1 MLFKLKIVKMSEQ
14 VKKNA
19 ILPIILSLVLASG
32 VFGGMLLE
40 GVDKK
45 ASGDIQKLEDVL
57 LLLDNNYVDK
67 VDKDAIFEAAISDML
82 HKLDPHSNYIS
93 AKDMKSV
100 NESIEGKFGGVGI
113 RFLLLR
119 DTICVTNIINQ
130 SPSQK
135 AGMKAGDKIVSV
147 NGKKICGPGITNE
160 KVLATLKGNPG
171 TTVSV
176 TFLRGKKLQ
185 TVPLT
190 RGIIPIS
197 SIPCAY
203 MLDKQTG
210 YLLISEFSQVTA
222 EEFYIESTKLLNQGM
237 KKMVL
242 DLRNNPGGVMSSAI
256 DIADAFLGK
265 NNLILTSKGKNEGE
279 RRYYSTAG
287 GHLEKTKLV
296 VLINAHSASA
306 SEILAGA
313 IQDND
318 RGMIVGRRSYGK
330 GLIQKDEVLRD
341 GSNLRLTIARYYTP
355 SGRCIQRS
363 YKGGYD
369 NYMRDEERI
378 TRNEYFKQDSSVF
391 VDSLKF
397 KTKHGRIVYGGGGIM
412 PDVFVPGDTS
422 GASFYLTEL
431 QWSGAARAFAFDFM
445 QENRSKWTSSAQF
458 VQSFEVSEQLLTR
471 FLTFAQKDF
480 RVQKDPVGLTASK
493 NLIKRM
499 LKAEIASQ
507 NWTEEGYYRVLNPF
521 DKELMKAISSF
532 K

>member
-1 MLFKLKIVKMSEQ
+1 MSDQ
-14 VKKNA
+14 VKNNY

-32 VFGGMLLE
+32 VLGGVLLE
-40 GVDKK
+40 GPDKK
-45 ASGDIQKLEDVL
+45 DSGDIQKLEDIL
-57 LLLDNNYVDK
+57 MLLDNNYVDK
-67 VDKDAIFEAAISDML
+67 VDKDAIFEATISDML

-119 DTICVTNIINQ
+119 DTICVTNIIDQ
-130 SPSQK
+130 SPSQQ
-135 AGMKAGDKIVSV
+135 AGIKAGDKIVRV
-147 NGKKICGPGITNE
+147 NGKKICGKGITNE
-160 KVLATLKGNPG
+160 KVLAALKGKPG
-171 TTVSV
+171 TTVAV
-176 TFLRGKKLQ
+176 TFLRGKKQ
-185 TVPLT
+185 QVVTLT

-210 YLLISEFSQVTA
+210 YILISEFSQVTA
-222 EEFYIESTKLLNQGM
+222 EEFYVESSELLNQGM
-237 KKMVL
+237 TKMVL

-256 DIADAFLGK
+256 DIADAFLAK
-265 NNLILTSKGKNEGE
+265 NNMILKSKGKNEGE
-279 RRYYSTAG
+279 RTYYSTSG

-296 VLINAHSASA
+296 VLINARSASA

-369 NYMRDEERI
+369 DYMRDEERI
-378 TRNEYFKQDSSVF
+378 TRNEYFKPDSSVF

-397 KTKHGRIVYGGGGIM
+397 KTKHGRTVYGGGGIM
-412 PDVFVPGDTS
+412 PDVFVPGDTI

-445 QENRSKWTSSAQF
+445 QENRSKWANSQLF
-458 VQSFEVSEQLLTR
+458 VQSFEISDQLLTL

-480 RVQKDPVGLTASK
+480 RVQKDPAGLAVSK

-507 NWTEEGYYRVLNPF
+507 NWTEEGYYRVLNPY
-521 DKELMKAISSF
+521 DKELMKAVSCF

>member
-1 MLFKLKIVKMSEQ
+1 VTMSEQ
-14 VKKNA
+14 VKSNY
-19 ILPIILSLVLASG
+19 ILPIILSLILASG
-32 VFGGMLLE
+32 LLGGILLKD
-40 GVDKK
+40 VDKK
-45 ASGDIQKLEDVL
+45 SSRDIQKLEDVL
-57 LLLDNNYVDK
+57 NLLDKNYVDK
-67 VDKDAIFEAAISDML
+67 VDKDAIFEATISDML

-119 DTICVTNIINQ
+119 DTICVTNIIDQ
-130 SPSQK
+130 SPSQH

-147 NGKKICGPGITNE
+147 NGKKICGKGITNE
-160 KVLATLKGNPG
+160 KVLATLKGQAG
-171 TTVSV
+171 TSLSV
-176 TFLRGKKLQ
+176 TFVRGKRKITANL
-185 TVPLT
+185 V

-210 YLLISEFSQVTA
+210 YILISEFSQVTS
-222 EEFYIESTKLLNQGM
+222 EEFYLESSKLLQQGM
-237 KKMVL
+237 TKMVL
-242 DLRNNPGGVMSSAI
+242 DLRNNPGGVMASAI
-256 DIADAFLGK
+256 DIADAFLAK
-265 NNLILTSKGKNEGE
+265 NNMILKSKGKNEGE
-279 RRYYSTAG
+279 RTYYSTSG
-287 GHLEKTKLV
+287 GHLEKTKVV

-318 RGMIVGRRSYGK
+318 RGIIVGRRSYGK

-363 YKGGYD
+363 YNGGYD

-378 TRNEYFKQDSSVF
+378 TRNEYFKPDSSIF

-397 KTKHGRIVYGGGGIM
+397 KTKHGRTVYGGGGIM

-422 GASFYLTEL
+422 GSSFYLTEL

-445 QENRSKWTSSAQF
+445 QTNRAKWSTAKDF
-458 VQSFEVSEQLLTR
+458 VKEFEVSEELLTR
-471 FLTFAQKDF
+471 FVAFAQKDF
-480 RVQKDPVGLTASK
+480 HVQKDPLGLAVSK
-493 NLIKRM
+493 ELIKHM

-521 DKELMKAISSF
+521 DKELIKAISSF

>member
-1 MLFKLKIVKMSEQ
+1 MSDQ
-14 VKKNA
+14 PKNNYV
-19 ILPIILSLVLASG
+19 LPVILSLLLAI
-32 VFGGMLLE
+32 GMYTGFFLNTVE
-40 GVDKK
+40 TR
-45 ASGDIQKLEDVL
+45 STGDIQKLEDIL
-57 LLLDNNYVDK
+57 TLLDQNYVDK
-67 VDKDAIFEAAISDML
+67 VDKDAIFEETISDML

-100 NESIEGKFGGVGI
+100 NESIEGQFGGVGI

-119 DTICVTNIINQ
+119 DTICVTNIIAN
-130 SPSQK
+130 SPSYY
-135 AGMKAGDKIVSV
+135 AGIKAGDKIIKV
-147 NGKKICGPGITNE
+147 NGKKMYGKGMTNE
-160 KVLATLKGNPG
+160 KVLATLKGQPG
-171 TTVSV
+171 TKLQV
-176 TFLRGKKLQ
+176 TILHNKKLR
-185 TVPLT
+185 TIPLE
-190 RGIIPIS
+190 RGIIPLL

-203 MLDKQTG
+203 MIDKQTG
-210 YLLISEFSQVTA
+210 YILISEFSQVTSQ
-222 EEFYIESTKLLNQGM
+222 EFYQASSKLLAKGMTKL
-237 KKMVL
+237 VL

-256 DIADAFLGK
+256 EIADAFLAK
-265 NNLILTSKGKNEGE
+265 NNMILKSKGKNEGLKT
-279 RRYYSTAG
+279 YYSTAG

-318 RGMIVGRRSYGK
+318 RGIIVGRRSYGK

-341 GSNLRLTIARYYTP
+341 GSNLRITIARYYTP

-369 NYMRDEERI
+369 AYMRDEERTI
-378 TRNEYFKQDSSVF
+378 RNEYFKPDSSIF

-397 KTKHGRIVYGGGGIM
+397 KTKKGRIVYGGGGIM

-422 GASFYLTEL
+422 GTSFYLTEL
-431 QWSGAARAFAFDFM
+431 QMSGAPRAFAFDFL
-445 QENRSKWTSSAQF
+445 QANRGKWSTANDF
-458 VQSFEVSEQLLTR
+458 VQTFEVSDDLLKR
-471 FLTFAQKDF
+471 FLNFAQKDF
-480 RVQKDPVGLTASK
+480 KVQKDPAGIATSK
-493 NLIKRM
+493 TLIKQI

-521 DKELMKAISSF
+521 DKELMKALKSF

>member
-1 MLFKLKIVKMSEQ
+1 MSEQ
-14 VKKNA
+14 VKSNY
-19 ILPIILSLVLASG
+19 ILPIILSLILASG
-32 VFGGMLLE
+32 LLGGILLKD
-40 GVDKK
+40 VDKK
-45 ASGDIQKLEDVL
+45 SSRDIQKLEDVL
-57 LLLDNNYVDK
+57 NLLDKNYVDK
-67 VDKDAIFEAAISDML
+67 VDKDAIFEATISDML

-119 DTICVTNIINQ
+119 DTICVTNIIDQ
-130 SPSQK
+130 SPSQH

-147 NGKKICGPGITNE
+147 NGKKICGKGITNE
-160 KVLATLKGNPG
+160 KVLATLKGQAG
-171 TTVSV
+171 TSLSV
-176 TFLRGKKLQ
+176 TFVRGKRKITASL
-185 TVPLT
+185 V

-210 YLLISEFSQVTA
+210 YILISEFSQVTS
-222 EEFYIESTKLLNQGM
+222 EEFYLESSKLLQQGM
-237 KKMVL
+237 TKMVL
-242 DLRNNPGGVMSSAI
+242 DLRNNPGGVMASAI
-256 DIADAFLGK
+256 DIADAFLAK
-265 NNLILTSKGKNEGE
+265 NNMILKSKGKNEGE
-279 RRYYSTAG
+279 RTYYSTSG
-287 GHLEKTKLV
+287 GHLEKTKVV

-318 RGMIVGRRSYGK
+318 RGIIVGRRSYGK

-363 YKGGYD
+363 YNGGYD

-378 TRNEYFKQDSSVF
+378 TRNEYFKPDSSIF

-397 KTKHGRIVYGGGGIM
+397 KTKHGRTVYGGGGIM

-422 GASFYLTEL
+422 GSSFYLTEL

-445 QENRSKWTSSAQF
+445 QTNRAKWSTAKDF
-458 VQSFEVSEQLLTR
+458 VKEFEVSEELLTR
-471 FLTFAQKDF
+471 FVAFAQKDF
-480 RVQKDPVGLTASK
+480 HVQKDQLGLAVSK
-493 NLIKRM
+493 ELIKHM

-521 DKELMKAISSF
+521 DKELIKAISSF

>member
-1 MLFKLKIVKMSEQ
+1 MSEQ
-14 VKKNA
+14 VKNNY

-32 VFGGMLLE
+32 LLGGILLTN
-40 GVDKK
+40 VDKK
-45 ASGDIQKLEDVL
+45 SSRDIQKLEDVL
-57 LLLDNNYVDK
+57 NLLDKNYVDK
-67 VDKDAIFEAAISDML
+67 VDKDAIFEATISDML

-119 DTICVTNIINQ
+119 DTICVTNIIDE
-130 SPSQK
+130 SPSQQ
-135 AGMKAGDKIVSV
+135 AGIRAGDKIVSV
-147 NGKKICGPGITNE
+147 NGKKICGKGITNE
-160 KVLATLKGNPG
+160 KVLATLKGKPG
-171 TTVSV
+171 TSLSV
-176 TFLRGKKLQ
+176 TFVRGKKKQ
-185 TVPLT
+185 TANLV

-203 MLDKQTG
+203 MLDKNTG
-210 YLLISEFSQVTA
+210 YILITEFSQVTS
-222 EEFYIESTKLLNQGM
+222 EEFYIESSKLLNQGM
-237 KKMVL
+237 TKMVL

-256 DIADAFLGK
+256 DIADAFLAK
-265 NNLILTSKGKNEGE
+265 NNMILKSKGKNEGE
-279 RRYYSTAG
+279 HTYYSTSG
-287 GHLEKTKLV
+287 GHLEKTKVV

-369 NYMRDEERI
+369 NYMRDEDRI
-378 TRNEYFKQDSSVF
+378 TRNEYFKPDSSVF

-397 KTKHGRIVYGGGGIM
+397 KTKHGRTVYGGGGIM
-412 PDVFVPGDTS
+412 PDIFVPGDTS
-422 GASFYLTEL
+422 GSSFYLTEL
-431 QWSGAARAFAFDFM
+431 QWSGAPRAFAFDFM
-445 QENRSKWTSSAQF
+445 QANRTKWSTAKDF
-458 VQSFEVSEQLLTR
+458 VQEFEVSEELLKR
-471 FLTFAQKDF
+471 FVSFAQKDF
-480 RVQKDPVGLTASK
+480 HVQKDPLGLAVSK
-493 NLIKRM
+493 ELIKHM

-507 NWTEEGYYRVLNPF
+507 GWTEEGYYRVLNPF
-521 DKELMKAISSF
+521 DKELKKAISSF
-532 K
+532 R

>member
-1 MLFKLKIVKMSEQ
+1 MSEQ
-14 VKKNA
+14 VKSNY
-19 ILPIILSLVLASG
+19 ILPIILSLILASG
-32 VFGGMLLE
+32 LLGGILLKD
-40 GVDKK
+40 VDKK
-45 ASGDIQKLEDVL
+45 SSRDIQKLEDVL
-57 LLLDNNYVDK
+57 NLLDKNYVDK
-67 VDKDAIFEAAISDML
+67 VDKDAIFEATISDML

-93 AKDMKSV
+93 AKDMKTV

-119 DTICVTNIINQ
+119 DTICVTNIIDQ
-130 SPSQK
+130 SPSQH

-147 NGKKICGPGITNE
+147 NGKKICGKGITNE
-160 KVLATLKGNPG
+160 KVLATLKGQAG
-171 TTVSV
+171 TSLSV
-176 TFLRGKKLQ
+176 TFVRGKRKITANL
-185 TVPLT
+185 V

-210 YLLISEFSQVTA
+210 YILISEFSQVTS
-222 EEFYIESTKLLNQGM
+222 EEFYLESSKLLQQGM
-237 KKMVL
+237 TKMVL
-242 DLRNNPGGVMSSAI
+242 DLRNNPGGVMASAI
-256 DIADAFLGK
+256 DIADAFLAK
-265 NNLILTSKGKNEGE
+265 NNMILKSKGKNEGE
-279 RRYYSTAG
+279 RTYYSTSG
-287 GHLEKTKLV
+287 GHLEKTKVV

-318 RGMIVGRRSYGK
+318 RGIIVGRRSYGK

-363 YKGGYD
+363 YNGGYD

-378 TRNEYFKQDSSVF
+378 TRNEYFKPDSSIF

-397 KTKHGRIVYGGGGIM
+397 KTKHGRTVYGGGGIM

-422 GASFYLTEL
+422 GSSFYLTEL

-445 QENRSKWTSSAQF
+445 QTNRAKWSTAKDF
-458 VQSFEVSEQLLTR
+458 VKEFEVSEELLTR
-471 FLTFAQKDF
+471 FVAFAQKDF
-480 RVQKDPVGLTASK
+480 HVQKDPLGLAVSK
-493 NLIKRM
+493 ELIKHM

-521 DKELMKAISSF
+521 DKELIKAISSF

>member
-1 MLFKLKIVKMSEQ
+1 MSEQ
-14 VKKNA
+14 VKSNY
-19 ILPIILSLVLASG
+19 ILPIILSLILASG
-32 VFGGMLLE
+32 LLGGILLKD
-40 GVDKK
+40 VDKK
-45 ASGDIQKLEDVL
+45 SSRDIQKLEDVL
-57 LLLDNNYVDK
+57 NLLDKNYVDK
-67 VDKDAIFEAAISDML
+67 VDKDAIFEATISDML

-119 DTICVTNIINQ
+119 DTICVTNIIDQ
-130 SPSQK
+130 SPSQH

-147 NGKKICGPGITNE
+147 NGKKICGKGITNE
-160 KVLATLKGNPG
+160 KVLATLKGQAG
-171 TTVSV
+171 TSLSV
-176 TFLRGKKLQ
+176 TFVRGKRKITANL
-185 TVPLT
+185 V

-210 YLLISEFSQVTA
+210 YILISEFSQVTS
-222 EEFYIESTKLLNQGM
+222 EEFYLESSKLLQQGM
-237 KKMVL
+237 TKMVL
-242 DLRNNPGGVMSSAI
+242 DLRNNPGGVMASAI
-256 DIADAFLGK
+256 DIADAFLAK
-265 NNLILTSKGKNEGE
+265 NNMILKSKGKNEGE
-279 RRYYSTAG
+279 RTYYSTSG
-287 GHLEKTKLV
+287 GHLEKTKVV

-318 RGMIVGRRSYGK
+318 RGIIVGRRSYGK

-363 YKGGYD
+363 YNGGYD

-378 TRNEYFKQDSSVF
+378 TRNEYFKPDSSIF

-397 KTKHGRIVYGGGGIM
+397 KTKHGRTVYGGGGIM

-422 GASFYLTEL
+422 GSSFYLTEL

-445 QENRSKWTSSAQF
+445 QTNRAKWSTAKDF
-458 VQSFEVSEQLLTR
+458 VKEFEVSEELLTR
-471 FLTFAQKDF
+471 FVAFAQKDF
-480 RVQKDPVGLTASK
+480 HVQKDPFGLAVSK
-493 NLIKRM
+493 ELIKHM

-521 DKELMKAISSF
+521 DKELIKAISSF

>member
-1 MLFKLKIVKMSEQ
+1 MSEQ
-14 VKKNA
+14 VKSNY
-19 ILPIILSLVLASG
+19 ILPIILSLILASG
-32 VFGGMLLE
+32 LLGGILLKD
-40 GVDKK
+40 VDKK
-45 ASGDIQKLEDVL
+45 SSRDIQKLEDVL
-57 LLLDNNYVDK
+57 NLLDKNYVDK
-67 VDKDAIFEAAISDML
+67 VDKDAIFEATISDML

-119 DTICVTNIINQ
+119 DTICVTNIIDQ
-130 SPSQK
+130 SPSQH

-147 NGKKICGPGITNE
+147 NGKKICGKGITNE
-160 KVLATLKGNPG
+160 KVLATLKGQAG
-171 TTVSV
+171 TSLSV
-176 TFLRGKKLQ
+176 TFVRGKRKITANL
-185 TVPLT
+185 V

-210 YLLISEFSQVTA
+210 YILISEFSQVTS
-222 EEFYIESTKLLNQGM
+222 EEFYLESSKLLQQGM
-237 KKMVL
+237 TKMVL
-242 DLRNNPGGVMSSAI
+242 DLRNNPGGVMASAI
-256 DIADAFLGK
+256 DIADAFLAK
-265 NNLILTSKGKNEGE
+265 NNMILKSKGKNEGE
-279 RRYYSTAG
+279 RTYYSTSG
-287 GHLEKTKLV
+287 GHLEKTKVV

-318 RGMIVGRRSYGK
+318 RGIIVGRRSYGK

-363 YKGGYD
+363 YNGGYD

-378 TRNEYFKQDSSVF
+378 TRNEYFKPDSSIF

-397 KTKHGRIVYGGGGIM
+397 KTKHGRTVYGGGGIM

-422 GASFYLTEL
+422 GSSFYLTEL

-445 QENRSKWTSSAQF
+445 QTNRAKWSTAKDF
-458 VQSFEVSEQLLTR
+458 VKEFEVSEELLTR
-471 FLTFAQKDF
+471 FVAFAQKDF
-480 RVQKDPVGLTASK
+480 HVQKDPLGLAVSK
-493 NLIKRM
+493 ELIKHM

-521 DKELMKAISSF
+521 DKELIKAISSF